1 METFLRAAQA
11 RATDAEA
18 RAPAW
23 WSHRL
28 PASARSRSMELVL
41 VGQQVSRL
49 LPSSSQR
56 QFRALWREL
65 VVPRA
70 LDHDWFA
77 WSFGMTARIH
87 GLTSAAAKQ
96 FNGLLGRI
104 SSHDMQDSRW
114 ELLVEGPDGVGTVN
128 LRPVNLGAPSDCVAI
143 LRTARSLPAVVQVA
157 NGETAAPSPAS
168 SLLAPRP
175 RAKTCEPCRAK

>member
-65 VVPRA
+65 VV
-70 LDHDWFA
+70 
-77 WSFGMTARIH
+77 
-87 GLTSAAAKQ
+87 LT
-96 FNGLLGRI
+96 NE
-104 SSHDMQDSRW
+104 M
-114 ELLVEGPDGVGTVN
+114 ELLQSAMPLVSQLSLT
-128 LRPVNLGAPSDCVAI
+128 PSRC
-143 LRTARSLPAVVQVA
+143 LYP
-157 NGETAAPSPAS
+157 
-168 SLLAPRP
+168 
-175 RAKTCEPCRAK
+175 